1 MENLIKQFEKES
13 GISATIESELYAD
26 GEIYAKEYTEWLEK
40 RIQALSMSG
49 VSDPGEWDSTK
60 LIGNPRQ
67 RFDQIKED
75 KGEWKGFYSGW
86 IEGRINMLL
95 EIKGVQA

>member
-13 GISATIESELYAD
+13 GISATIESDLYAD

-49 VSDPGEWDSTK
+49 VSKSACNHRFSKLDGGKWVCTKCGRPDP
-60 LIGNPRQ
+60 IG
-67 RFDQIKED
+67 
-75 KGEWKGFYSGW
+75 
-86 IEGRINMLL
+86 
-95 EIKGVQA
+95 